1 MQLLL
6 VGFLLKGLK
15 VKPIPTL
22 LASLGAPGGRH
33 VATES
38 REEERIVERIT
49 SCTWRGG
56 GLGVTMGATV
66 SLVIQP
72 WQKSTEV
79 PSQPY
84 ANQETRRNLKD
95 KLLADT
101 IRTEDLLGA
110 SQVNPHVKTAIV
122 SVIGSRNMG
131 DEETG
136 DTMDTVG
143 LDDGVVA
150 FNKRLMA
157 TEYLIGTLQRLR
169 NRQIFN
175 FFIVTMSLLALS
187 YNIPQV
193 FWSLLCSMGLLFSKR
208 WTLQLAKELGD
219 EVASA
224 AREPDGASAHVG
236 FIVADNK
243 CYMMRQTFMHAEY
256 DSDGNVQ
263 PPRTNGQMLY
273 TNNVLWSP
281 VMVEEELDMAK
292 GL

>member
-1 MQLLL
+1 
-6 VGFLLKGLK
+6 
-15 VKPIPTL
+15 
-22 LASLGAPGGRH
+22 
-33 VATES
+33 
-38 REEERIVERIT
+38 
-49 SCTWRGG
+49 
-56 GLGVTMGATV
+56 MGATV

-72 WQKSTEV
+72 WQKSAGV
-79 PSQPY
+79 PSHPY

-110 SQVNPHVKTAIV
+110 SQVNPHVRTAIV

-131 DEETG
+131 DPETG

-143 LDDGVVA
+143 LDDGVA
-150 FNKRLMA
+150 ALNKRLMA
-157 TEYLIGTLQRLR
+157 TEYLVGTLQRLR
-169 NRQIFN
+169 NQNIYN

-193 FWSLLCSMGLLFSKR
+193 FWSLLCSMGLLFSKV

-219 EVASA
+219 EVASP
-224 AREPDGASAHVG
+224 AREPEGTSAHVG

-256 DSDGNVQ
+256 DRDGNVQ

-281 VMVEEELDMAK
+281 VIVEEELDMAK